1 MSMSDAQERQNTQN
15 AENIEGPQNTHVT
28 PLPAMEEGR
37 LAELEARNTELE
49 TQLAQAKQEASD
61 NWNRFVR
68 ERADVENIRKRQ
80 ERMLTERVQY
90 QRKSL
95 LQKFLGVLDN
105 VDRALMYYETMDKQQ
120 LQQTLRMVQ
129 WQMNEVMRS
138 EGLNQ
143 VPTVG
148 ETFNPYV
155 HEAIEAVENS
165 DEPVPRT
172 LKKLFVSWHVST
184 IPMLIP
190 AIKRRKRSSKRLT
203 KLMKFSLTLKNANVM
218 TRLAPTGRSSL
229 APLLAQ
235 GRAALPTLM
244 VAVSRIIT
252 LIPIQVVSL
261 TSLRPFLDAVAWQ
274 MVDGVVAPC
283 APTCSGVLGTI
294 SMKRSRSRYKKRI
307 PVLCVPLPL
316 SRLWIVLPVTVLVK

>member
-1 MSMSDAQERQNTQN
+1 MDMSDAQERQNTQN
-15 AENIEGPQNTHVT
+15 AENTQNTQAT
-28 PLPAMEEGR
+28 LSSATEEGR

-165 DEPVPRT
+165 DQPEGTIVEEVQKGYT
-172 LKKLFVSWHVST
+172 LGDET
-184 IPMLIP
+184 
-190 AIKRRKRSSKRLT
+190 
-203 KLMKFSLTLKNANVM
+203 
-218 TRLAPTGRSSL
+218 
-229 APLLAQ
+229 
-235 GRAALPTLM
+235 
-244 VAVSRIIT
+244 
-252 LIPIQVVSL
+252 
-261 TSLRPFLDAVAWQ
+261 LRPARVK
-274 MVDGVVAPC
+274 V
-283 APTCSGVLGTI
+283 
-294 SMKRSRSRYKKRI
+294 SMGNKQ
-307 PVLCVPLPL
+307 
-316 SRLWIVLPVTVLVK
+316 